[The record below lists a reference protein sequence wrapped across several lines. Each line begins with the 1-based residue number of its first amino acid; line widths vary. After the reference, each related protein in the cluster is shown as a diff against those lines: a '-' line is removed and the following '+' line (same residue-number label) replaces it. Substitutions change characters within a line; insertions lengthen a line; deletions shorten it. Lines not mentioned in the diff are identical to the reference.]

1 MLIGFTGT
9 QSGMTTFQKHEL
21 RKILKMKEC
30 SEFMQGDCI
39 GADEESVEE
48 AIQAGVRIF
57 TVFPP
62 DNTKKRAWTFDKEQ
76 KTKWNRIITPYM
88 DVAVGPSHPALKV
101 NVKWMPVEA
110 YLERNKRIVD
120 TVSLMIAAPKEYVH
134 TVRSGTWST
143 IRYAWKTKRDI
154 IIIPP
159 VERPLEDEA
168 ESNAAI

>member
-9 QSGMTTFQKHEL
+9 QSGMTAFQKHEL
-21 RKILKMKEC
+21 KKILKMKEC
-30 SEFMQGDCI
+30 TEFMQGDCI

-48 AIQAGVRIF
+48 ALNAGVRIF

-62 DNTKKRAWTFDKEQ
+62 DNTKKRAWTFDYDHV
-76 KTKWNRIITPYM
+76 TKWNKLYTPYM
-88 DVAVGPSHPALKV
+88 DVVWNGVSVK
-101 NVKWMPVEA
+101 VKWMPVEA